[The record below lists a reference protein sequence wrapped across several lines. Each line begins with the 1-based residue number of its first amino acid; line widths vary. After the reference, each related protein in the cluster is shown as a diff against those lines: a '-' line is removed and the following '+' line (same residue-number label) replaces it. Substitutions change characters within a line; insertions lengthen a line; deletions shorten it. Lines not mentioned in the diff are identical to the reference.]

1 MIDADV
7 LFVLRVE
14 STLFATELP
23 KAITKDEKL
32 DWNRKSCVEWWLDKG
47 VTVPTNAIC
56 NNSWPSSK
64 QQNSTIWPYLKE
76 GSSGLDQLFK

>member
-23 KAITKDEKL
+23 KAITKDENWIEIGRVVSN
-32 DWNRKSCVEWWLDKG
+32 D
-47 VTVPTNAIC
+47 
-56 NNSWPSSK
+56 
-64 QQNSTIWPYLKE
+64 
-76 GSSGLDQLFK
+76 GSIRE